1 MRFRAFAIFIIF
13 IFSCLLQ
20 GQDQPSPV
28 ALSVPDIE
36 VVNQDGQHLRFNTQ
50 VVGGR
55 IAIVTGFFTTCS
67 SMCPITQEKLSQV
80 ARLLGPRLG
89 KEVVIVSVSVDA
101 ENDTPARMKD
111 WAEKFHTGTGWTLLS
126 GNRAEVDT
134 LLKSLGLFV
143 ELRQRHQSALM
154 IGSAATGWVRIS
166 SWTPSEKLAKLAET
180 MSSAKPAASADA
192 DSFVAPSSLSLAAMA
207 PSLHKAGSAGPTWKV
222 VDSKLM
228 KPSDK

>member
-1 MRFRAFAIFIIF
+1 MKFIAFVALIVCIFVCIF
-13 IFSCLLQ
+13 GCSVQ
-20 GQDQPSPV
+20 GQDQAAPV

-36 VVNQDGQHLRFNTQ
+36 VVNQEGQHLRFNSQ
-50 VVGGR
+50 VVDGR

-80 ARLLGPRLG
+80 AKLLGPRLG

-111 WAEKFHTGTGWTLLS
+111 WGEKFHIGPGWTLLS
-126 GNRAEVDT
+126 GKRAEVDA

-154 IGSAATGWVRIS
+154 VGSTATGWVRIS
-166 SWTPSEKLAKLAET
+166 SWTSSEKLARLAES
-180 MSSAKPAASADA
+180 MSSAKP
-192 DSFVAPSSLSLAAMA
+192 VA
-207 PSLHKAGSAGPTWKV
+207 KAGLNAQVK
-222 VDSKLM
+222 
-228 KPSDK
+228 

>member
-1 MRFRAFAIFIIF
+1 MNLRAFIALIIF
-13 IFSCLLQ
+13 IFAGSLYA
-20 GQDQPSPV
+20 QDQPAPV

-36 VVNQDGQHLRFNTQ
+36 VINQDGRHVHFNSQ
-50 VVGGR
+50 VIDGR

-89 KEVVIVSVSVDA
+89 KDVVIVSVSVDA

-111 WAEKFHTGTGWTLLS
+111 WGEKFHIGSGWTLLS
-126 GNRAEVDT
+126 GKRAQVDT

-154 IGSAATGWVRIS
+154 VGSAATGWVRIS
-166 SWTPSEKLAKLAET
+166 SWTPSEKLAKLAES
-180 MSSAKPAASADA
+180 MSSAKPVANASI
-192 DSFVAPSSLSLAAMA
+192 
-207 PSLHKAGSAGPTWKV
+207 HRQ
-222 VDSKLM
+222 
-228 KPSDK
+228 

>member
-1 MRFRAFAIFIIF
+1 MKVRAFVALIVCIFF
-13 IFSCLLQ
+13 CSLQ
-20 GQDQPSPV
+20 AQDQSSPV

-36 VVNQDGQHLRFNTQ
+36 VVNQDGQHVRFNSQ
-50 VVGGR
+50 VVEGR

-89 KEVVIVSVSVDA
+89 KDVVIVSVSVDA

-111 WAEKFHTGTGWTLLS
+111 WAEKFHIGPGWTLLS
-126 GNRAEVDT
+126 GNRAEVDK

-154 IGSAATGWVRIS
+154 VGSAATGWVRIS
-166 SWTPSEKLAKLAET
+166 SWTPSAKLAKLAES
-180 MSSAKPAASADA
+180 MSSAK
-192 DSFVAPSSLSLAAMA
+192 LAANA
-207 PSLHKAGSAGPTWKV
+207 SIHRQ
-222 VDSKLM
+222 
-228 KPSDK
+228 